1 MVAGAGGRWGGVWGG
16 GGGGLLQGW
25 LRLLSGAGRGGRGV
39 EVGCV
44 FSLCAVLPAPRT
56 LEESSWDALP
66 QKNPVLSYG
75 NLPSCLTTWWALVSS
90 GAVNAGLNS
99 AVWFGPRELR
109 ESCSRRER
117 SGAAAG
123 RCLLV
128 RDEAPR
134 LLLLPH
140 PPPYRH
146 CVASIFLAVC
156 S

>member
-1 MVAGAGGRWGGVWGG
+1 MVAGAGGRWGGGG
-16 GGGGLLQGW
+16 GGGVGGLLQGW

-39 EVGCV
+39 GVGCV
-44 FSLCAVLPAPRT
+44 FSLCAVFPAPRT
-56 LEESSWDALP
+56 LEESSWDAPP

-75 NLPSCLTTWWALVSS
+75 NLPPCLSTWWALVSS

-99 AVWFGPRELR
+99 AVWCGPSELR